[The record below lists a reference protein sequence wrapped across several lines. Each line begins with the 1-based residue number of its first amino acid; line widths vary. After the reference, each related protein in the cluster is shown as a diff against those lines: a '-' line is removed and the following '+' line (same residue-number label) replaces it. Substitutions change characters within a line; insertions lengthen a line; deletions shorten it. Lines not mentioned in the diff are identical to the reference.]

1 MEKQEYDAYFPTTG
15 ETRRVKFN
23 PAHIRQ
29 AAIVIL
35 GSRDENTVFIQK
47 AGRNETLLI
56 CVFVPSGNYVPG
68 CNNDGHFH
76 FFTEEEVI

>member
-1 MEKQEYDAYFPTTG
+1 MIMEKEEYDAYFPTTG
-15 ETRRVKFN
+15 ETRRVMFN
-23 PAHIRQ
+23 PAHIKQ

-47 AGRNETLLI
+47 PGRNETLLI
-56 CVFVPSGNYVPG
+56 CIFVPGGNS
-68 CNNDGHFH
+68 DGHFH